1 MKNKSVIYILAGV
14 VIYSFGIITGYT
26 IPDNL
31 LSIRKLQLEPF
42 SVSFDPE
49 AKETS
54 CFEYEN
60 SRGWESYVSAY
71 EVVWDG
77 NTGYA
82 RLAQD
87 CSDTKVYYE
96 SVPDMSGYTSDAYA
110 RNLKTAHNAYLVLIC
125 NRDNG
130 SSIPVSCEML
140 CTVFFN
146 NRWYEVPM
154 RDPDSGSYVITYDY
168 AKKLELVD

>member
-1 MKNKSVIYILAGV
+1 MKNKAVISILIGV
-14 VIYSFGIITGYT
+14 VIYAFGIITGYT
-26 IPDNL
+26 IQEK
-31 LSIRKLQLEPF
+31 LSTKGVSLKTF

-49 AKETS
+49 ATETS

-60 SRGWESYVSAY
+60 RCGWESDVYAY

-77 NTGYA
+77 DTGYA

-87 CSDTKVYYE
+87 DSRTMVFCE
-96 SVPDMSGYTSDAYA
+96 SVPDMTGYTNDAYV
-110 RNLKTAHNAYLVLIC
+110 RNLKKPHNAYLVLVC
-125 NRDNG
+125 NRDKD
-130 SSIPVSCEML
+130 SSIPLSCEML

-154 RDPDSGSYVITYDY
+154 RDPDKGAYVIPYEY
-168 AKKLELVD
+168 AKKLELVY